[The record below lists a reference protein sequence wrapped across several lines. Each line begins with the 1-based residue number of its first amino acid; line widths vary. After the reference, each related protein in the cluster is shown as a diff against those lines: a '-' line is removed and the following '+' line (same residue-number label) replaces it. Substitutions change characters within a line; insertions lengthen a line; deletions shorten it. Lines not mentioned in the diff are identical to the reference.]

1 MNGCCELGGNSN
13 VTGNLR
19 QQSQR
24 VSWSLNK
31 TQFVRFRADLC
42 ELLQPYGSLTVQ
54 LPGGEQQ
61 WQFVRLENSSGPDKI
76 KPMARNVRAMGKCCD
91 DSTELRT

>member
-1 MNGCCELGGNSN
+1 MSGPGDPGTRIVQLAVDQHGHISGNYYDMITNTNYSLS
-13 VTGNLR
+13 GELR

-31 TQFVRFRADLC
+31 NQFVRFRANLY
-42 ELLQPYGSLTVQ
+42 ELLQPYGSLTVE

-61 WQFVRLENSSGPDKI
+61 WQFVRLENE
-76 KPMARNVRAMGKCCD
+76 R
-91 DSTELRT
+91 